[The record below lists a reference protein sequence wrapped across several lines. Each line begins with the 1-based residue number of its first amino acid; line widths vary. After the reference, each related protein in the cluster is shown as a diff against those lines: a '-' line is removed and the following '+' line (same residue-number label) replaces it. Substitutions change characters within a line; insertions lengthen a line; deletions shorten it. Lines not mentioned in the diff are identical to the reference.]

1 MSNSKLSPGI
11 VSSRL
16 SKEDYLNNFSDAY
29 PGFTNYEAKVEADR
43 CYFCYDAPCISACP
57 TEINIPLFIRQI
69 STEMEEEAAKTIFD
83 QNILGGMCARV
94 CPTETLCE
102 EACVREAAEGKPVK
116 IGRLQRYATDSIM
129 EKNIHPYTR
138 NESNG
143 KNIAVIGSGPSG
155 LACSHRLAM
164 LGYNVKIYESK
175 NKPGGLNEYGI
186 ATYKSVDDFASK
198 EIDWLLKIGG
208 IQINYNKTLGK
219 DFSIDELRKSYD
231 AIFIGCGLQDT
242 NKISI
247 DNSADPLVEDAVDFI
262 ADLRQVKDFSSLP
275 IGRNVVVIGGGMTA
289 IDAAVQSQLLGAEK
303 VTIIY
308 RRNLDN
314 MSASKKEQ
322 NNATSKGVKII
333 TNAVPTSIYKKN
345 GIHQLNLSYTEVDK
359 HTGKLKELEQTF
371 SIEADQ
377 IFCAIGQKFNNLLD
391 VFKSHKGKIM
401 IDENCKTSVENV
413 WAGGDCV
420 DKGEDLTVSAVA
432 QGRNAA
438 QAIHQSIFLK

>member
-1 MSNSKLSPGI
+1 MSNTKLSPGI
-11 VSSRL
+11 VSARL
-16 SKEDYLNNFSDAY
+16 SEEDYSNNFSDAY
-29 PGFTNYEAKVEADR
+29 PGFNNYEAKVEADR

-69 STEMEEEAAKTIFD
+69 STEMKEEAAKTIFD

-116 IGRLQRYATDSIM
+116 IGRLQRYATDAIM
-129 EKNIHPYTR
+129 NSNIHPYSR
-138 NESNG
+138 DGSNG
-143 KNIAVIGSGPSG
+143 KKIAVIGSGPAG

-164 LGYNVKIYESK
+164 LGYDVEIFEAKSK
-175 NKPGGLNEYGI
+175 AGGLNEYGI
-186 ATYKSVDDFASK
+186 ATYKSVDNFASK

-208 IQINYNKTLGK
+208 IKINFNKTLGT
-219 DFSIDELRKSYD
+219 DFSIDELRKSFD
-231 AIFIGCGLQDT
+231 AVFIGCGLQDT

-247 DNSADPLVEDAVDFI
+247 HAGSEQFVEDAVDFI
-262 ADLRQVKDFSSLP
+262 ADLRQVNDFSSLP

-289 IDAAVQSQLLGAEK
+289 VDAAVQSQLLGAEK

-314 MSASKKEQ
+314 MSASQKEQ

-333 TNAVPTSIYKKN
+333 ANAIPTSIKKEN
-345 GIHQLNLSYTEVDK
+345 DIHKLKLSYTEVDNE
-359 HTGKLKELEQTF
+359 TGQLKELNQTF

-391 VFKSHKGKIM
+391 VFQSKKGKIV
-401 IDENCKTSVENV
+401 IDNDCKTSVENV

-432 QGRNAA
+432 QGRDAA
-438 QAIHQSIFLK
+438 QAIHKSIISK